1 MQIKNDGD
9 VTEPHTEIV
18 GSPNIYLEEGATLN
32 LTCLVTRIMRIIN
45 TMIMIM
51 MVTRIMIIINAMMR
65 FFLLRIQR

>member
-32 LTCLVTRIMRIIN
+32 LTCLVTWIMII
-45 TMIMIM
+45 MIMIM
-51 MVTRIMIIINAMMR
+51 IMIIINAMIIIM
-65 FFLLRIQR
+65 INAW